1 MTEYLCKA
9 IIDGTQYEFETLG
22 AVTVPQAYEQFDSYL
37 LEEKHAV
44 LAIASHTEFERIEM

>member
-9 IIDGTQYEFETLG
+9 IIDGTQYEFETIG